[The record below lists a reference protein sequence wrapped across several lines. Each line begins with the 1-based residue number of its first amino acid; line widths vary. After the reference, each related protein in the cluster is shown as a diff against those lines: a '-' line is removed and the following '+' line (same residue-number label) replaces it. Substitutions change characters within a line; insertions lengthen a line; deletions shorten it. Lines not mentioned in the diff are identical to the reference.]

1 MMDHKKSDGTVC
13 GGCHN
18 SCSVK
23 DSNVCIVGGVSFT
36 GCCGMTL
43 PHGPMTFDD
52 DGNVINTSLC
62 CAGFNH
68 ETRTC
73 DPSDC
78 GAHSG
83 KPEWSLK
90 VSDAS
95 IAGLPAQFAKAKI
108 EAKTRKVKE
117 ALDSLNHLTVDEAN
131 DSAAEHTKILK
142 NGKVFRGGLRFNEDK
157 GEMEAEAVVMEKVI
171 NPHNPDPE
179 WHHRDFT
186 SAEKVKVRAALKT
199 ALG

>member
-1 MMDHKKSDGTVC
+1 MIDHKKSDGTPC
-13 GGCHN
+13 AGCPPTCTNMNN
-18 SCSVK
+18 SCV
-23 DSNVCIVGGVSFT
+23 IGGVSFT

-43 PHGPMTFDD
+43 PHGPMTFDN
-52 DGNVINTSLC
+52 DGNVTNTSLC
-62 CAGFNH
+62 CAGFDH
-68 ETRTC
+68 ATGKC

-78 GAHSG
+78 GGHGG

-90 VSDAS
+90 VRDMS
-95 IAGLPAQFAKAKI
+95 IAGLPAVFAKAKI

-117 ALDSLNHLTVDEAN
+117 AIDSLNDLTADEAN
-131 DSAAEHTKILK
+131 DSTAEHAKILK
-142 NGKVFRGGLRFNEDK
+142 NGKVFRGGLRRNEET
-157 GEMEAEAVVMEKVI
+157 GEVEAEAVVMEKVI

-199 ALG
+199 ALE